1 VRVARRV
8 CAVRRFVR
16 IPDAVGRNLEE
27 LFLDRLADLDAKAR
41 GDKSMPVKRWS
52 SGGVQGDAPQGP
64 RDMVKTGLFEA
75 QSPAVKVRTRRNDA

>member
-1 VRVARRV
+1 
-8 CAVRRFVR
+8 
-16 IPDAVGRNLEE
+16 LEE

-52 SGGVQGDAPQGP
+52 SGGVQGEAPQGP
-64 RDMVKTGLFEA
+64 RDMAKTGLFEA